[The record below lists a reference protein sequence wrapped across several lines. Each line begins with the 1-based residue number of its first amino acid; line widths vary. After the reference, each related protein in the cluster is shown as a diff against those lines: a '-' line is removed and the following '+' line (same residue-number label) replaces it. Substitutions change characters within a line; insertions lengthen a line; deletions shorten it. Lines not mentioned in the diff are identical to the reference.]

1 MILVFVSSLGLSKI
15 WLHMEAIFH
24 MEIMSYFIAIDI
36 EKSSILESSI
46 HPFTVPLISI
56 PQGKMAVSK
65 KKIKDESH

>member
-1 MILVFVSSLGLSKI
+1 
-15 WLHMEAIFH
+15 MEAIFH